1 MARRCPVCGKEL
13 TSDRRD
19 PNYPFCSRRCKL
31 VDLGNWLS
39 DKYRISE
46 PIPNSEGVNPETETE
61 EEKK

>member
-1 MARRCPVCGKEL
+1 
-13 TSDRRD
+13 
-19 PNYPFCSRRCKL
+19 L